1 MGSLRPYLDIISG
14 VANVFTVIASGIAIY
29 VFVLN
34 RKKISA
40 AINLLLNYSFQS
52 TLTEIREKLE
62 RLNEYNA
69 NDSAGNQEVR
79 NILHEIAGQLRGNQ
93 RLFSLLAGMSEKIEN
108 LAKSKKLNEPLKRS
122 MVSELRE
129 HLRNIQVN
137 STANFSGKIDE

>member
-1 MGSLRPYLDIISG
+1 
-14 VANVFTVIASGIAIY
+14 
-29 VFVLN
+29 
-34 RKKISA
+34 
-40 AINLLLNYSFQS
+40 LLNYSFQS

>member
-1 MGSLRPYLDIISG
+1 